1 MVVLRHTGHDN
12 VVRTVNSAVS
22 SPINTGVP
30 QGSSLGPT
38 FFLLYVN
45 DLPESVTKGDL
56 WLFADVV
63 SHMFSGDSRMDIR
76 TFARACL
83 VDMRWCNTNTI
94 FLNQGKP
101 NVLQFHNRKQVTIIL
116 VMIEDTSN
124 DLNNSMIM
132 KKKN

>member
-12 VVRTVNSAVS
+12 VVRTVKSAVS

-76 TFARACL
+76 TTAQACL
-83 VDMRWCNTNTI
+83 VDMRGCNTNKL
-94 FLNQGKP
+94 FLNQGKTT
-101 NVLQFHNRKQVTIIL
+101 VLQFHYRKQV
-116 VMIEDTSN
+116 DTSN
-124 DLNNSMIM
+124 DLNNSIIM